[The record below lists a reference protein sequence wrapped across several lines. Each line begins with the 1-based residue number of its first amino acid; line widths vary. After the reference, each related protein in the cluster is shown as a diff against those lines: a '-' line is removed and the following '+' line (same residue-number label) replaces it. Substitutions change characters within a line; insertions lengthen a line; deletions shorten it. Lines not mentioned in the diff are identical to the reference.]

1 MAGRQKREAG
11 IPRASS
17 KAAASPSFLLAQVGG
32 HAAAKFGERLSV
44 LGLTP
49 PHVGILGAI
58 DRSEGLSQQALC
70 ERLRV
75 LPSRFVTLVDE
86 LEQRELVERRDNP
99 DDRRSYAL
107 HLTDKGRSTMKAI
120 GQVAREH
127 QEALCAALNGE
138 EREQLAAL
146 LRRIADQQ
154 GLTPGV
160 HPGFGRLGPK
170 PSSGT

>member
-1 MAGRQKREAG
+1 MILSMAKRPTHGTGA
-11 IPRASS
+11 PPASS
-17 KAAASPSFLLAQVGG
+17 RAAASPAFLLAQVGG
-32 HAAAKFGERLSV
+32 HAAAKFGERVSA

-75 LPSRFVTLVDE
+75 LPSRLVTLVDE

-99 DDRRSYAL
+99 EDRRSYAL

-120 GQVAREH
+120 GHVAREH
-127 QEALCAALNGE
+127 QEALC
-138 EREQLAAL
+138 
-146 LRRIADQQ
+146 
-154 GLTPGV
+154 
-160 HPGFGRLGPK
+160 
-170 PSSGT
+170 

>member
-1 MAGRQKREAG
+1 
-11 IPRASS
+11 
-17 KAAASPSFLLAQVGG
+17 
-32 HAAAKFGERLSV
+32 
-44 LGLTP
+44 
-49 PHVGILGAI
+49 VGILGAI
-58 DRSEGLSQQALC
+58 DRSEGLSQQALR

-127 QEALCAALNGE
+127 QEALCAALDGE

-160 HPGFGRLGPK
+160 HPGFGRLGHK